1 MKVTFVGVAV
11 SNRAELQAVYD
22 KFVALG
28 YSESHSINVNNME
41 KAMEQA
47 HRDGEVFG
55 LCIDRD
61 RDILGVFE
69 FDVDKIM
76 SPIVRCDLEDLGA
89 ATHAFFPL

>member
-11 SNRAELQAVYD
+11 SNRAELEAVYD
-22 KFVALG
+22 KFVELG
-28 YSESHSINVNNME
+28 YSESHSINVDNME

-76 SPIVRCDLEDLGA
+76 SPIVRCNLEDLGA
-89 ATHAFFPL
+89 ATHALFPL

>member
-28 YSESHSINVNNME
+28 YSQSHSGSVEHMAAHMDRCNNLG
-41 KAMEQA
+41 A
-47 HRDGEVFG
+47 VFG
-55 LCIDRD
+55 LCIDEE
-61 RDILGVFE
+61 RDILGVYE

-76 SPIVRCDLEDLGA
+76 SPIVRCTMDNLA
-89 ATHAFFPL
+89 SNSKFFFPL

>member
-1 MKVTFVGVAV
+1 MKVVFVGVEV
-11 SNRAELQAVYD
+11 SNRVELEAVYN
-22 KFVALG
+22 KFVELG
-28 YSESHSINVNNME
+28 YSESHSINVDNME

-76 SPIVRCDLEDLGA
+76 SPIVRCTLADLDVA
-89 ATHAFFPL
+89 SYIIFPL